1 MGHLESTAPAQSAY
15 GVNRRDEVVPFVPT
29 DVRSVLDVGCA
40 SGGFGENLRVQRPRI
55 TRLAGVEPLEAEAA
69 LAREGAYDD
78 VHVGY
83 FPDAMPADSERFDCV
98 VLNDVLE
105 HMPDPWRTLTDVKG
119 VLRSGGYVVASIP
132 SIQYLPISLRIVRG
146 QWTYTDE
153 GTLDRTHLRFFTK
166 ATMREMF
173 EDAGFEV
180 VRLEGINSFATAHPR
195 RAVRWLSSVL
205 GDGQWLQ
212 FVIVARLPDWDS

>member
-1 MGHLESTAPAQSAY
+1 MGILESGAPGQSAY
-15 GVNRRDEVVPFVPT
+15 AVKGRGEVVPFVPP
-29 DVRSVLDVGCA
+29 DVRNLLDIGCA
-40 SGGFGENLRVQRPRI
+40 SGGFGENLRIERPQI
-55 TRLAGVEPLEAEAA
+55 TRLVGVEPLEAEAA
-69 LAREGAYDD
+69 LARDAAYDE

-83 FPDAMPADSERFDCV
+83 FPEAMPDDGESFDCV

-105 HMPDPWRTLTDVKG
+105 HMPDPWRSITDAKNF
-119 VLRSGGYVVASIP
+119 LRPGGYVVASIP

-166 ATMREMF
+166 STMREMF

-180 VRLEGINSFATAHPR
+180 IRLEGINSFATAHPR
-195 RAVRWLSSVL
+195 RAVRLISRFL

-212 FVIVARLPDWDS
+212 FVTVAQVPA